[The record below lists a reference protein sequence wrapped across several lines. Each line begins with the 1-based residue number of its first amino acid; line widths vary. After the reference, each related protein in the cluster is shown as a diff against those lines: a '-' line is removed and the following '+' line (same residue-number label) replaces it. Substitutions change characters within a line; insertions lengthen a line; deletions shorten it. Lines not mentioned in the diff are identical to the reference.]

1 MYQVVGVITWK
12 NREAGDEAH
21 QTLIP
26 RALDRWEEISPP
38 GAQAFVTR
46 CSNTKTI
53 FTTLFPSSEGVVDDP
68 ERQKFRRI
76 AQAVAK
82 DFMDDA
88 EFVLLEGDVT
98 ESRARA

>member
-12 NREAGDEAH
+12 TREAGNKGH
-21 QTLIP
+21 KTLIP

-46 CSNTKTI
+46 CSDTQTV
-53 FTTLFPSSEGVVDDP
+53 FTTLFPSSEGVVGDL

-76 AQAVAK
+76 AKAVIR
-82 DFMDDA
+82 DLMDRA
-88 EFVLLEGDVT
+88 EFVLLEGDVS
-98 ESRARA
+98 ESRTK